1 MIEVQIDSVRAS
13 LTNPQR
19 VVVLKDVNS
28 ERYLPIWIGQFE
40 AEAIA
45 IELQGVEQKRP
56 LTHDLLKS
64 VISALGG
71 KVRHIYIND
80 IRNAIFY
87 ARIVIDV
94 NGQTVEVDSR
104 PSDAIA
110 LAVRVK
116 CGIFVSDAVM
126 ASSSVVPEEDVDL
139 DEEETPAGRR
149 AEPTSLTNRDD
160 EIIDESKLSAF
171 ADFLNSMKFD
181 DEEDDS

>member
-1 MIEVQIDSVRAS
+1 MIEVQIDSIRVS
-13 LTNPQR
+13 LTNQQR
-19 VVVLKDVNS
+19 VVVLKDINAD
-28 ERYLPIWIGQFE
+28 RYLPIWIGQFE
-40 AEAIA
+40 AEAIT
-45 IELQGVEQKRP
+45 IELQEVEQKRP

-64 VISALGG
+64 VIGALGG

-87 ARIVIDV
+87 ARLVIDV
-94 NGQTVEVDSR
+94 NGQTIEIDSR

-126 ASSSVVPEEDVDL
+126 ASSSITPEEDVDL
-139 DEEETPAGRR
+139 EDETPEERR
-149 AEPTSLTNRDD
+149 TPDKRPTNRDD
-160 EIIDESKLSAF
+160 DTVDESKLSAF

-181 DEEDDS
+181 DEDEDS